1 METLFLKQ
9 ERLLAQT
16 STRIVRELMHTI
28 HWDNRLIAIRGSRG
42 VGKTT
47 LMLQYIKLNYPAGSR
62 EVLYCSLDS
71 IYFSN
76 HSLLELVETFYIQ
89 GGKHLFLDEVH
100 KYPTWSKEL
109 KEVYDLYPTLRVVF
123 SGSSLLNI
131 LNADADLSRR
141 CRPYNMYGLSF
152 REFLMFYKGIQVPL
166 CTLPE
171 VLERAPEL
179 CEEVNGKCRPVQMFN
194 KYLREGYYPFFT
206 GNREDYYISIE
217 NVVNLILEQEMPLL
231 CGVDPAYVRRLK
243 AMLGIL
249 ASSVPY
255 EVDITKLAGT
265 IGLTRNSTITYLQ
278 NLGRAELLNLIYADV
293 MSVKKMQKPDKIYLQ
308 NTNLLYALSSTQVQ
322 IGTARET
329 FVVSQLSVNHDV
341 EYGKAKGD
349 FVIDHTYTFEVGG
362 PEKGFKQ
369 IAGIPH
375 SYILADNQEFATGNK
390 LPLWLVG
397 LCY

>member
-16 STRIVRELMHTI
+16 STRIVRELLHTI

-76 HSLLELVETFYIQ
+76 HSLL
-89 GGKHLFLDEVH
+89 D
-100 KYPTWSKEL
+100 
-109 KEVYDLYPTLRVVF
+109 
-123 SGSSLLNI
+123 I

-194 KYLREGYYPFFT
+194 EYLREGYYPFFT

-265 IGLTRNSTITYLQ
+265 IGLTRNSTVTYLQ
-278 NLGRAELLNLIYADV
+278 SLGRAELLNLVYADV

-349 FVIDHTYTFEVGG
+349 FVVDHTYTFEVGG
-362 PEKGFKQ
+362 ADKGFRQ
-369 IAGIPH
+369 IADIPH